1 MATCTAST
9 LEESLMWEIAPWQRG
24 QEEAGNKAFPQSLSD
39 GGEQG
44 EGRVGAGES
53 KGGKGWK
60 QKRKRDNGGT
70 VGEVKLQY
78 PDLRVIPWWHLRQL
92 LSKQDSLLKQNVP
105 HRCGDRGI
113 SREGGR
119 KEQQRVPFSPSL
131 APTWPF
137 SPRVVLAVFIV
148 PSQSTQV
155 YLERKLEAF
164 SVHHHDW
171 DTSFSRAR
179 VDWACTPSMSEFT
192 QTQDFCSLDCNI
204 LRVWSESAT
213 GNGPKRRYYVYN
225 WKDVDIW

>member
-1 MATCTAST
+1 
-9 LEESLMWEIAPWQRG
+9 MWW
-24 QEEAGNKAFPQSLSD
+24 
-39 GGEQG
+39 
-44 EGRVGAGES
+44 
-53 KGGKGWK
+53 
-60 QKRKRDNGGT
+60 
-70 VGEVKLQY
+70 
-78 PDLRVIPWWHLRQL
+78 
-92 LSKQDSLLKQNVP
+92 
-105 HRCGDRGI
+105 RGI
-113 SREGGR
+113 CREDGR
-119 KEQQRVPFSPSL
+119 KEQQRVLFSPGL
-131 APTWPF
+131 APTLPF

-204 LRVWSESAT
+204 LWAWSESTT

-225 WKDVDIW
+225 WKDLDIWWTAVHCAWNAKHHNWANWANFHIELFLEPLMVMTTSKSNFLPREHTSQSYLAEVTKTGIWFVLTSSTS